1 MRADFVTPIIA
12 MFALSAPAVGQQ
24 AADPAAA
31 NPTERR
37 LTPQQV
43 EQVLA
48 EAEAR
53 RAAAEGGAT
62 QPDGDELDLVPP
74 IYGELGVSIGT
85 GGYRSA
91 YGSAVYPMGPN
102 GSAAIS
108 LHFDRGREDPIYR
121 DGGNRPPNR

>member
-1 MRADFVTPIIA
+1 MKAGLVAPFIA
-12 MFALSAPAVGQQ
+12 MLALSAPAIGQQ
-24 AADPAAA
+24 GAEPAAT
-31 NPTERR
+31 PSERR

-53 RAAAEGGAT
+53 RTAAERKALE
-62 QPDGDELDLVPP
+62 PDGEELDLVPP
-74 IYGELGVSIGT
+74 IYGELGFTVGT

-102 GSAAIS
+102 ASAAVS
-108 LHFDRGREDPIYR
+108 FNFDRAHEDSDLYW
-121 DGGNRPPNR
+121 DWGNRPPNR